1 MKQVVQNYKSG
12 ELALLDVPAPAC
24 KPGGVLVRTL
34 YSLISTGTELMKV
47 SEASKSLIG
56 KAKARPDQVA
66 KVMQSVATNG
76 LAATYRKVTSKL
88 DSYTPLGYSLCGVV
102 TAVGDG
108 ITDVSVGSLV
118 ACAGNE
124 HALHAELNWV
134 PKNLYAPVPTALSP
148 QHAAFGTVGSIA
160 MQGVRRGEPQLGDV
174 ALVIGLGLIGQLV
187 VQLLVAS
194 GVTVIGVDPDPSRC
208 TLAESVGAALCAAPG
223 SDTVE
228 MAVAQLT
235 GGHGV
240 DQVYLAAGGSTNQPV
255 ELAAQL
261 ARDRGTVVDIGKCS
275 LNLPWNAYYEKELD
289 VRFSRS
295 YGPGRYDPSYEL
307 EGRDYPIGYVRWT
320 ERRNLECFL
329 DLAARDKIDVSPL
342 ITHVARFDD
351 AVETY
356 RSLNDGELKA
366 VAVLFSYDAPELSV
380 PADSVEIGGPQ
391 GESMGL
397 SYGDASGDASTNA
410 TSNGNV
416 ETGGPQGERMGLS
429 YEDAPG
435 DASAN
440 AAPNG
445 KMELGGSPG
454 ERMGLSYGDVSADAS
469 GNPAANGK
477 IESGGSP
484 DERMGLS
491 LGDASGDAFAKA
503 ASRGNVE
510 IGGPQGEAM
519 GHSYGDVGRGAS
531 HDAASNGSV
540 EIGGSPAEA
549 MGHSFGNG
557 QSAGLTGRRSAVR
570 KATVRVGFIGAG
582 NYASSMLLPHLAEN
596 ERVDLHRVVTTS
608 ALSGANAKRKFGF
621 QHASTEIDDLLGDD
635 SVDAIFVV
643 TRHSSHAS
651 LTNRVLRAGKAVF
664 VEKPLALSE
673 EELDSVRATIE
684 ETGNDRVQVGFNRRF
699 APLLNE
705 TRRQF
710 GRRVGPASVRYL
722 VNAGSMDSGSW
733 YTQGAEGSR
742 FVGEGGHFID
752 TVSWMLSD
760 DPVSVY
766 ATATPGH
773 ADLQVVLTYP
783 DGSTAAVTYTTTGS
797 SQFQKETIDF
807 TADGK
812 VLRFDDFARAAVFSR
827 KKWVSSRLPK
837 ARDKGQAAELRAFV
851 DAVANGTPM
860 PVSFDSL
867 AATTR
872 ATLAVE
878 TSLGSGVPVQIR
890 ELTP

>member
-1 MKQVVQNYKSG
+1 LKQVVQNYKSG
-12 ELALLDVPAPAC
+12 ELALLDVPEPAC
-24 KPGGVLVRTL
+24 KPGGVLVRTR

-76 LAATYRKVTSKL
+76 LTATYRKVTSKL

-134 PKNLYAPVPTALSP
+134 PKNLYAPVPGALAP
-148 QHAAFGTVGSIA
+148 EHAAFGTVGSIA

-194 GVTVIGVDPDPSRC
+194 GVTVVGVDPDPVRC
-208 TLAESVGAALCAAPG
+208 QLAESVGAALCAAPG

-228 MAVAQLT
+228 LAVASLT
-235 GGHGV
+235 NGHGV

-255 ELAAQL
+255 ELAAKL
-261 ARDRGTVVDIGKCS
+261 SRDRGTVVDIGKCS
-275 LNLPWNAYYEKELD
+275 LDLPWNAYYEKELD

-329 DLAARDKIDVSPL
+329 DLAARRKIDVAPL
-342 ITHVARFDD
+342 VTHIALFDD
-351 AVETY
+351 AVDTY
-356 RSLNDGELKA
+356 RALNEGELKA
-366 VAVLFSYDAPELSV
+366 VAVLFDYPHDDAPKMSV
-380 PADSVEIGGPQ
+380 PADSVEIGGP
-391 GESMGL
+391 
-397 SYGDASGDASTNA
+397 
-410 TSNGNV
+410 
-416 ETGGPQGERMGLS
+416 
-429 YEDAPG
+429 
-435 DASAN
+435 
-440 AAPNG
+440 
-445 KMELGGSPG
+445 
-454 ERMGLSYGDVSADAS
+454 
-469 GNPAANGK
+469 PA
-477 IESGGSP
+477 
-484 DERMGLS
+484 ERMGLS
-491 LGDASGDAFAKA
+491 LEDATADASDDAPSA
-503 ASRGNVE
+503 
-510 IGGPQGEAM
+510 
-519 GHSYGDVGRGAS
+519 
-531 HDAASNGSV
+531 GSV
-540 EIGGSPAEA
+540 ENGGPRAERMGLSSGLDGERDLTAPPAA
-549 MGHSFGNG
+549 RIRKS
-557 QSAGLTGRRSAVR
+557 LVR
-570 KATVRVGFIGAG
+570 LGFVGAG
-582 NYASSMLLPHLAEN
+582 NYASSMLLPHLVDD
-596 ERVDLHRVVTTS
+596 ERVELHHVVTTS

-621 QHASTEIDDLLGDD
+621 RQASTDLDSLLADDA
-635 SVDAIFVV
+635 VDALFIV
-643 TRHSSHAS
+643 TRHSTHAA
-651 LTNRVLRAGKAVF
+651 LTNRALHAGKAVF

-673 EELDSVRATIE
+673 EELDSIRATIE
-684 ETGNDRVQVGFNRRF
+684 ETGNDRLQVGFNRRF

-722 VNAGSMDSGSW
+722 VNAGRLDGGSW
-733 YTQGAEGSR
+733 YTQSAEGTR
-742 FVGEGGHFID
+742 FAGEGGHFID
-752 TVSWMLSD
+752 TVSWLLAD
-760 DPVSVY
+760 DPVTVY

-773 ADLQVVLTYP
+773 ADLQVALTYT
-783 DGSTAAVTYTTTGS
+783 DGSTATITYTTNGS

-812 VLRFDDFARAAVFSR
+812 VLRFDDFTRGAVFGR

-837 ARDKGQAAELRAFV
+837 ARDKGQGAEVRAFV
-851 DAVANGTPM
+851 EALTTGGPM
-860 PVSFDSL
+860 PVSFSSL

-878 TSLGSGVPVQIR
+878 TSLNTGAPVH
-890 ELTP
+890 T